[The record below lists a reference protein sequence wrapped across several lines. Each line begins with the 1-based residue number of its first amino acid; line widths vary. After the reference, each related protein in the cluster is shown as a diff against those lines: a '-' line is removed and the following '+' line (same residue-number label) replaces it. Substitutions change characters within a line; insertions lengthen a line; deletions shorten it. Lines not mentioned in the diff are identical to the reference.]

1 MEEKNIYAF
10 FYDVK
15 TGVIQKLEYT
25 VRKKRPGYYDGLTY
39 YDCIEKDADFLWEE
53 TIFKSDMEKIK
64 PVFLSKSSKKSYIP
78 DEYKMY
84 SFNGDIDNFK
94 SELRKE
100 LNDSVKTYTETIKI
114 MKNILSRIEKKGKK

>member
-53 TIFKSDMEKIK
+53 MIFKSDMEKIK

-84 SFNGDIDNFK
+84 SFNSDIENFK
-94 SELRKE
+94 KHLKIKLIADMNEH
-100 LNDSVKTYTETIKI
+100 NDAVKK
-114 MKNILSRIEKKGKK
+114 IEKTLKRFKQ

>member
-1 MEEKNIYAF
+1 MLILLLEGLIWYMEEKNIYAF

-15 TGVIQKLEYT
+15 TGVIQKLVYT

-39 YDCIEKDADFLWEE
+39 YDCIQKDADFLWEE
-53 TIFKSDMEKIK
+53 TIFKRDMDIIK

-84 SFNGDIDNFK
+84 SFNCDIENFK
-94 SELRKE
+94 KQLEVKLLR
-100 LNDSVKTYTETIKI
+100 I
-114 MKNILSRIEKKGKK
+114 

>member
-1 MEEKNIYAF
+1 MEHEKIYAF

-84 SFNGDIDNFK
+84 SFNSDIENFK
-94 SELRKE
+94 KQLKIKLIADMNEH
-100 LNDSVKTYTETIKI
+100 NDAVKK
-114 MKNILSRIEKKGKK
+114 IEKTLKRFKQ